1 MASLQDIRRR
11 ITSVRNTRKI
21 TKAMELVAGARLRR
35 AQTRIEEMRPYADRM
50 QELMVG
56 TARAAASF
64 RNLALMQRHD
74 EVRRVAIVV
83 VSGDRGLAGPFN
95 GQVLRRAFELE
106 RETRAAGQ
114 EVSWLVVGRK
124 GASTL
129 RFRRY
134 ELSGQ
139 WAGFSDRPEYHDAQA
154 IAHRLAELYTEQEV
168 DRVVLVY
175 NRYVSAL
182 VQRVTT
188 SDLLPI
194 PEDVLRGSEG
204 GEEAAEARHERTADF
219 IYEPEPEEILQRL
232 LPVYLETE
240 IYRALLE
247 SAASFL
253 ASQMTAMRNASKNA
267 GELIDRYTLQLNRAR
282 QAEITQEILEVVA
295 GADALAG

>member
-1 MASLQDIRRR
+1 MASVQDIKRRVR
-11 ITSVRNTRKI
+11 SVRNTRKI
-21 TKAMELVAGARLRR
+21 TKAMELVAAAKLRR
-35 AQTRIEEMRPYADRM
+35 AQARIEAMRPYADRM

-56 TARAAASF
+56 TARAASSL
-64 RNLALMQRHD
+64 RNLALLQQRD
-74 EVRRVAIVV
+74 EVKRVAFVV
-83 VSGDRGLAGPFN
+83 VTGDRGLAGPFN
-95 GQVLRRAFELE
+95 GQVLRRALELE
-106 RETRAAGQ
+106 RHARAEGQ
-114 EVSWLVVGRK
+114 EVLWLAVGRK

-134 ELSGQ
+134 EVTAQ
-139 WAGFSDRPEYHDAQA
+139 WAGFADKPGYHDAQA
-154 IAHRLAELYTEQEV
+154 VGHKLAELYEAEEV

-175 NRYVSAL
+175 NRFESAL

-188 SDLLPI
+188 TDLLPI
-194 PEDVLRGSEG
+194 REEVLAGDESEG
-204 GEEAAEARHERTADF
+204 EKREGGVSGDF

-247 SAASFL
+247 SAAAFL

-267 GELIDRYTLQLNRAR
+267 GELIDNLTLSLNRAR

-295 GADALAG
+295 GADALSG

>member
-1 MASLQDIRRR
+1 
-11 ITSVRNTRKI
+11 
-21 TKAMELVAGARLRR
+21 
-35 AQTRIEEMRPYADRM
+35 MRPYADRM

-56 TARAAASF
+56 TARAASSL
-64 RNLALMQRHD
+64 RNLALLQQRD
-74 EVRRVAIVV
+74 EVRRVALVV
-83 VSGDRGLAGPFN
+83 VTGDRGLAGPFN

-106 RETRAAGQ
+106 RQARSQGQ
-114 EVSWLVVGRK
+114 EVTWLAVGRK

-134 ELSGQ
+134 EVESQ
-139 WAGFSDRPEYHDAQA
+139 WAGFADKPGYHDAQA
-154 IAHRLAELYTEQEV
+154 VGHRLAELYEAEEV

-175 NRYVSAL
+175 NRFESVL
-182 VQRVTT
+182 TQRVTT
-188 SDLLPI
+188 TDLLPI
-194 PEDVLRGSEG
+194 REEVLATDAPEEKTGPS
-204 GEEAAEARHERTADF
+204 ADF

-247 SAASFL
+247 SAAAFL

-267 GELIDRYTLQLNRAR
+267 GELIDGLTLQLNRAR

-295 GADALAG
+295 GADALTG

>member
-1 MASLQDIRRR
+1 
-11 ITSVRNTRKI
+11 
-21 TKAMELVAGARLRR
+21 
-35 AQTRIEEMRPYADRM
+35 MRPYADRM

-64 RNLALMQRHD
+64 RSLALMQRRD
-74 EVRRVAIVV
+74 EVKRIAVV
-83 VSGDRGLAGPFN
+83 VVTGDRGLAGPFN

-106 RETRAAGQ
+106 REARSNGQ
-114 EVSWLVVGRK
+114 EVVWLVTGRK

-134 ELSGQ
+134 AIAGE
-139 WAGFSDRPEYHDAQA
+139 WAGFADKPAYADAQA
-154 IAHRLAELYTEQEV
+154 VAHKLADLYTAQDV

-175 NRYVSAL
+175 NRFVSAL

-188 SDLLPI
+188 TDLLPI
-194 PEDVLRGSEG
+194 PEDVLQA
-204 GEEAAEARHERTADF
+204 GEEEQTEEQERAFRGDF

-267 GELIDRYTLQLNRAR
+267 GELLDNLTLAMNRAR

>member
-11 ITSVRNTRKI
+11 INSVKNTRKI
-21 TKAMELVAGARLRR
+21 TKALELVAGARLRR
-35 AQTRIEEMRPYADRM
+35 AQTRIEEMRAYADRM
-50 QELMVG
+50 QELMIG
-56 TARAAASF
+56 TARAASSF
-64 RNLALMQRHD
+64 RNLALMQRRD
-74 EVRRVAIVV
+74 VNRVGLLVV
-83 VSGDRGLAGPFN
+83 TGDRGLAGPFN

-106 RETRAAGQ
+106 RRERAEGH
-114 EVSWLVVGRK
+114 EVVWTVVGRK

-134 ELSGQ
+134 ELAAQ
-139 WAGFSDRPEYHDAQA
+139 WAGFVDRPAYGDAQA
-154 IAHRLAELYTEQEV
+154 IAHRLAEMYVDAEV

-175 NRYVSAL
+175 NRFESAL
-182 VQRVTT
+182 VQRVTLT
-188 SDLLPI
+188 DLLPI
-194 PEDVLRGSEG
+194 PEHVLEAGEDITAREEALRG
-204 GEEAAEARHERTADF
+204 DF

-253 ASQMTAMRNASKNA
+253 AAQMTAMRNASKNA

-282 QAEITQEILEVVA
+282 QAQITQEILEIVA
-295 GADALAG
+295 GADALTQ

>member
-1 MASLQDIRRR
+1 MASLQDLRRR

-35 AQTRIEEMRPYADRM
+35 AQSRIEEMRPYADRM
-50 QELMVG
+50 QELMIG
-56 TARAAASF
+56 TARAASSF
-64 RNLALMQRHD
+64 RNLALLQQRD
-74 EVRRVAIVV
+74 EVRRVAIVLV
-83 VSGDRGLAGPFN
+83 TGDRGLAGPFN

-106 RETRAAGQ
+106 RHARADGQ
-114 EVSWLVVGRK
+114 EVVWLVVGRK

-134 ELSGQ
+134 ELSGE
-139 WAGFSDRPEYHDAQA
+139 WAGFADKPSYHDAQA
-154 IAHRLAELYTEQEV
+154 IGHRLAELYEAEEV

-175 NRYVSAL
+175 NRFMSAL

-188 SDLLPI
+188 TDLLPI
-194 PEDVLRGSEG
+194 REEVLA
-204 GEEAAEARHERTADF
+204 GEEPAADEREGVGGDF
-219 IYEPEPEEILQRL
+219 IYEPEPEQILQRL

-247 SAASFL
+247 SAAAFL

-267 GELIDRYTLQLNRAR
+267 GELIDRYTLQMNRAR
-282 QAEITQEILEVVA
+282 QAQITQEILEIVA
-295 GADALAG
+295 GADALTQ

>member
-1 MASLQDIRRR
+1 MASLQDLRRR
-11 ITSVRNTRKI
+11 ISSVRNTRKI
-21 TKAMELVAGARLRR
+21 TKALELVAGARLRR

-56 TARAAASF
+56 TARAASSF
-64 RNLALMQRHD
+64 RNLGLLQQRD
-74 EVRRVAIVV
+74 EVRRIAICVV
-83 VSGDRGLAGPFN
+83 TGDRGLAGPFN

-106 RETRAAGQ
+106 RQARSNGQ
-114 EVSWLVVGRK
+114 DVAWLVVGRK

-134 ELSGQ
+134 QVTGE
-139 WAGFSDRPEYHDAQA
+139 WAGFADKPSYHDAQA
-154 IAHRLAELYTEQEV
+154 IGHRLAELYESEEV

-175 NRYVSAL
+175 NRFESAL

-188 SDLLPI
+188 TDLLPI
-194 PEDVLRGSEG
+194 REDVLSSE
-204 GEEAAEARHERTADF
+204 EDERSGPSADF
-219 IYEPEPEEILQRL
+219 IYEPEPEQILERL

-247 SAASFL
+247 SAAAFL

-267 GELIDRYTLQLNRAR
+267 GELIDSLTLSLNRAR

-295 GADALAG
+295 GADALTG

>member
-1 MASLQDIRRR
+1 MASLQDLRRR

-21 TKAMELVAGARLRR
+21 TKALELVAGARLRR
-35 AQTRIEEMRPYADRM
+35 AQSRIEEMRPYADRM

-56 TARAAASF
+56 TARAASSI
-64 RNLALMQRHD
+64 RNLGLLQQRD
-74 EVRRVAIVV
+74 EVRRVAFVV
-83 VSGDRGLAGPFN
+83 VTGDRGLAGPFN

-106 RETRAAGQ
+106 RQATAEGQ
-114 EVSWLVVGRK
+114 EVTWLTVGRK

-134 ELSGQ
+134 ELTAQ
-139 WAGFSDRPEYHDAQA
+139 WAGFADKPAYTDAQA
-154 IAHRLAELYTEQEV
+154 VGHKLAELYEAEEV
-168 DRVVLVY
+168 DRVVLIY
-175 NRYVSAL
+175 NRFESAL

-188 SDLLPI
+188 TDLLPI
-194 PEDVLRGSEG
+194 REEVLEG
-204 GEEAAEARHERTADF
+204 DESDEEKTGGVSGDF

-247 SAASFL
+247 SAAAFL
-253 ASQMTAMRNASKNA
+253 ASQMAAMRSASKNA
-267 GELIDRYTLQLNRAR
+267 GELIDNLTLSLNRAR

-295 GADALAG
+295 GADALTG

>member
-1 MASLQDIRRR
+1 VASLQDLRRR
-11 ITSVRNTRKI
+11 IGSVRNTRKI
-21 TKAMELVAGARLRR
+21 TKALELVAGARLRR

-50 QELMVG
+50 QELMIG
-56 TARAAASF
+56 TSRAASSF
-64 RNLALMQRHD
+64 RNLALLQQRE
-74 EVRRVAIVV
+74 EVRRVAFVV
-83 VSGDRGLAGPFN
+83 VTGDRGLAGPFN

-106 RETRAAGQ
+106 RQARGEGQ
-114 EVSWLVVGRK
+114 EVVWLAVGRK

-134 ELSGQ
+134 ELTGQ
-139 WAGFSDRPEYHDAQA
+139 WAGFADKPGYQDAQA
-154 IAHRLAELYTEQEV
+154 VGHRLAELYEAEEV

-175 NRYVSAL
+175 NRYESAL

-188 SDLLPI
+188 TDLLPI
-194 PEDVLRGSEG
+194 REEVLA
-204 GEEAAEARHERTADF
+204 GEEPVEEKSGGASADF
-219 IYEPEPEEILQRL
+219 IYEPEPEQILERL

-247 SAASFL
+247 SAAAFL

-267 GELIDRYTLQLNRAR
+267 GELIDSLTLSLNRAR

-295 GADALAG
+295 GADALTQ

>member
-1 MASLQDIRRR
+1 VASLQDLRRR

-50 QELMVG
+50 EELMIG
-56 TARAAASF
+56 TGRAASSF
-64 RNLALMQRHD
+64 RNLALLQSRE
-74 EVRRVAIVV
+74 EVRRVAFVV
-83 VSGDRGLAGPFN
+83 VTGDRGLAGPFN

-106 RETRAAGQ
+106 RLAREGGQ
-114 EVSWLVVGRK
+114 EVAWLVVGRK

-134 ELSGQ
+134 ALAGQ
-139 WAGFSDRPEYHDAQA
+139 WAGFSDRPAYADAQA
-154 IAHRLAELYTEQEV
+154 IGHRLAELYQAEEV
-168 DRVVLVY
+168 DRVVLIY
-175 NRYVSAL
+175 NRFVSAL
-182 VQRVTT
+182 VQRVTLT
-188 SDLLPI
+188 ELLPI
-194 PEDVLRGSEG
+194 REEVLASGQPAHRPERSG
-204 GEEAAEARHERTADF
+204 GDF
-219 IYEPEPEEILQRL
+219 IYEPEPEQILERL

-247 SAASFL
+247 SAAAFL

-295 GADALAG
+295 GADALTG